1 MSNIVKGINVNT
13 ELISPI
19 FDADE
24 LVTVY
29 LHSDDES
36 LWDSDYSEISEKYM
50 STETISGSEDNR
62 NSICRPKKPKF
73 VKAQEMIDKLS

>member
-1 MSNIVKGINVNT
+1 MR
-13 ELISPI
+13 LI
-19 FDADE
+19 DADE
-24 LVTVY
+24 LITVH
-29 LHSDDES
+29 LHSDDEE

-50 STETISGSEDNR
+50 STEAISDSENNR